1 MQSRFR
7 GFSVPREQAKE
18 TYSGSI
24 RRLRFAG
31 TTRRIAPKGLPKREP
46 EYDEPRRK
54 GKEPHPAQTGS
65 ALLTKGLQNLPHS
78 FGKECIRKGFQN
90 EGQPECTEKKLNSM
104 RSSLQEVDETKFPC
118 RKSRGSCKATC
129 TSTG

>member
-1 MQSRFR
+1 MKKS
-7 GFSVPREQAKE
+7 FSVNFIFKMIFIILLNFDLYVLCDCNKDFYGNWKGTGKGNVLRF
-18 TYSGSI
+18 I

-65 ALLTKGLQNLPHS
+65 ALSPRVCRTCRIRS
-78 FGKECIRKGFQN
+78 GK
-90 EGQPECTEKKLNSM
+90 S
-104 RSSLQEVDETKFPC
+104 V
-118 RKSRGSCKATC
+118 
-129 TSTG
+129 